1 MPTHMDKGH
10 IRGVDHELNNLKVN
24 NLIQA
29 DYVKITNGDFI
40 INKLN

>member
-10 IRGVDHELNNLKVN
+10 IRGVDCELNNFKVN

-29 DYVKITNGDFI
+29 DYVETTNGDVI